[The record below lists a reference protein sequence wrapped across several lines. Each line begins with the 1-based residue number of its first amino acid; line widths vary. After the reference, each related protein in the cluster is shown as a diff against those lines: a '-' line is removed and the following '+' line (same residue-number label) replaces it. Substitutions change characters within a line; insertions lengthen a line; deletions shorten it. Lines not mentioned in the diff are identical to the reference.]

1 MLGDVRFIFELTV
14 IVAAGFLGALG
25 AHFLRLPVIAGYLL
39 VGFLLGPSGLGL
51 LKDSALISQ
60 MAEFGIAVLMFTIG
74 LELSVRSLSR
84 MKPAALIA
92 APIQIV
98 ATAALGY
105 GVGMSLGFGDA
116 QSVVLGFILALSSTM
131 VVVKLLSA
139 RGEMHTRH
147 GQAMV
152 AVLLTQDLA
161 AVLMVATL
169 PLLSD
174 LIRDNVGFRH
184 YAVVAGKGALFV
196 ALILV
201 FARWIAPAVLRLVAR
216 SYSKEV
222 FIVMAAA
229 LCFTGAATASWLGLS
244 LALGAFAAGLV
255 ISESHYSHEIMSD
268 MTPLRDLFGMVF
280 FVSLGLLFDVGAVG
294 AHADWTI
301 ALALAVFLGKPV
313 VAAIGMLA
321 AGYHPHNAIVA
332 GLGLAQIG
340 EFSFLVAALG
350 LRLGLLG
357 EEAHSSF
364 IAVAGVS
371 LLLTPAMMRS
381 GSVLY
386 DRLRRW
392 ERGDGIIGR
401 YERQAQPEPA
411 VQFDNHVIVCGF
423 GRVGRVIGE
432 ALSGQEVPFVVV
444 EYDQHT
450 LAELSRRHIPAVY
463 GDASRLAVL
472 AAAGAERARLAVIA
486 LPDGA
491 SARLA
496 LHHLQELNPT
506 IRIVARVHQSRDL
519 EDTCRDGASE
529 VVYAEHAASLEMLR
543 HTMLILER
551 DPEEVE
557 AMITALRENSYCRLV
572 LEQEPD
578 RET

>member
-92 APIQIV
+92 APIQIIG
-98 ATAALGY
+98 TAALGY
-105 GVGMSLGFGDA
+105 GVGSALGLGHA

-131 VVVKLLSA
+131 VVVKLLSS
-139 RGEMHTRH
+139 RGEMHARH

-174 LIRDNVGFRH
+174 LAKDNVGFRH
-184 YAVVAGKGALFV
+184 YAAVGGKGALFV
-196 ALILV
+196 ALIVV
-201 FARWIAPAVLRLVAR
+201 FARWLAPAVLRLVAR

-280 FVSLGLLFDVGAVG
+280 FVSLGLLFDVRAVG
-294 AHADWTI
+294 AHVDWAI
-301 ALALAVFLGKPV
+301 LLALAVFLGKPV

-340 EFSFLVAALG
+340 EFSFLVAALAV
-350 LRLGLLG
+350 RLGLLG
-357 EEAHSSF
+357 EEANSLF
-364 IAVAGVS
+364 IAVAGLS

-386 DRLRRW
+386 ERLRRW
-392 ERGDGIIGR
+392 EKGDGMIGQ
-401 YERQAQPEPA
+401 YERQTRLKTASPM
-411 VQFDNHVIVCGF
+411 DNHVIICGF

-432 ALSGQEVPFVVV
+432 TLFGQEIAFIVV
-444 EYDQHT
+444 EYDQRT
-450 LAELSRRHIPAVY
+450 LAELARRQIPAVY
-463 GDASRLAVL
+463 GDASRRAVL

-486 LPDGA
+486 LPDGG

-496 LHHLQELNPT
+496 VRHLQELNPA

-519 EDTCRDGASE
+519 EEACRDGASE

-543 HTMLILER
+543 HTLLILDR

-557 AMITALRENSYCRLV
+557 AMVAALRESRYCRLV
-572 LEQEPD
+572 LEREPNHD
-578 RET
+578 I